1 LFDAL
6 DPVPCRMETF
16 SQQLLLFINKLKRS
30 ELRTSLEMTTE
41 TAKICRL
48 LIAANFWDNSK
59 VLIEQIK
66 FFGEQMQNAKPS
78 ELVIGNTIRRILFI
92 IRDEFAQREL
102 EDQKLEESEERK
114 NNQLIKTNPALARR
128 GLTSSMREVGMFRFL
143 EAEADDG
150 KDQQNASTSSS
161 PSSIQHALNTSGGHT
176 STLTTSGSLYS
187 PRANITPT
195 LNKIKSQII
204 EAINDWM
211 GNIEE
216 HYLNI
221 AEQAIEHIHTNEV
234 IMTFGLSGCV
244 AAFLKEA
251 GRKRK
256 FKLFVAEAAPSYSG
270 REMANNLS
278 KEGIECTIISDASIF
293 AIMSRVNKVIVGTH
307 AVMADGGLLATSGIN
322 LVAHAAKVYKVPLIV
337 CTCLYKLSPKFPSN
351 LDSLQEYRS
360 PNSVLN
366 FESII
371 GDMENVT
378 VINPLW
384 DYIPP
389 EFVSLFITNQN
400 SYNPSYIYRLLAEF
414 YDPRDDDFLSG

>member
-1 LFDAL
+1 MD
-6 DPVPCRMETF
+6 
-16 SQQLLLFINKLKRS
+16 SIQHQLQFFINKLKRS

-48 LIAANFWDNSK
+48 IIIANNVWDNSK
-59 VLIEQIK
+59 VLIEHIK
-66 FFGEQMQNAKPS
+66 YYGEQMQNAKPA

-92 IRDEFAQREL
+92 IRDEFTQKEL
-102 EDQKLEESEERK
+102 EDQKQEESKERISNEFLK
-114 NNQLIKTNPALARR
+114 SNPEKARR
-128 GLTSSMREVGMFRFL
+128 GLTGSMREVGMFRVL
-143 EAEADDG
+143 EEEDD
-150 KDQQNASTSSS
+150 KDMLQFVFNTESYSPLNQSISNTPSTSPRGLLGSS
-161 PSSIQHALNTSGGHT
+161 SGGRDK
-176 STLTTSGSLYS
+176 L
-187 PRANITPT
+187 
-195 LNKIKSQII
+195 KSQII

-278 KEGIECTIISDASIF
+278 REGIECTIISDASIF

-307 AVMADGGLLATSGIN
+307 AVMADGGLLANSGIHI
-322 LVAHAAKVYKVPLIV
+322 VAQAAKVYKVPLIV
-337 CTCLYKLSPKFPSN
+337 CTCLYKLSPKFPSD
-351 LDSLQEYRS
+351 LDSLQEFRS
-360 PNSVLN
+360 PSAVLN

-371 GDMENVT
+371 GDMENVN
-378 VINPLW
+378 VLNPLW

-414 YDPRDDDFLSG
+414 YDPRDNDFLS

>member
-1 LFDAL
+1 
-6 DPVPCRMETF
+6 METF

-48 LIAANFWDNSK
+48 MIAANFWDNSK

-66 FFGEQMQNAKPS
+66 YFGEQMQNAKPA

-114 NNQLIKTNPALARR
+114 NNQLIKSNPGLMRR
-128 GLTSSMREVGMFRFL
+128 GLTGSMREVGMFRFL
-143 EAEADDG
+143 EGEADG
-150 KDQQNASTSSS
+150 EKEQNASTSSS
-161 PSSIQHALNTSGGHT
+161 PTSIQSALNSSGGHGG
-176 STLTTSGSLYS
+176 TLATSGSLNS
-187 PRANITPT
+187 PRAYATPS

-211 GNIEE
+211 GNIDD
-216 HYLNI
+216 HYSLI

-322 LVAHAAKVYKVPLIV
+322 LVAHAAKVYKVPMIV

>member
-1 LFDAL
+1 
-6 DPVPCRMETF
+6 
-16 SQQLLLFINKLKRS
+16 
-30 ELRTSLEMTTE
+30 MTTE

-48 LIAANFWDNSK
+48 IIAANFWDNSK
-59 VLIEQIK
+59 VLLEQIK
-66 FFGEQMQNAKPS
+66 FFGEQMQNAKPA
-78 ELVIGNTIRRILFI
+78 ELVIGNTVRRILYI
-92 IRDEFAQREL
+92 IRDEFAQLEL
-102 EDQKLEESEERK
+102 EQDQKIEPVTEEKKTNDRI
-114 NNQLIKTNPALARR
+114 IKTSSSLLRR
-128 GLTSSMREVGMFRFL
+128 GMPGSMHEVGMFRFL
-143 EAEADDG
+143 EGEDDG
-150 KDQQNASTSSS
+150 EKDQLNASTSSS
-161 PSSIQHALNTSGGHT
+161 PTSIQSVLNNSGGHGG
-176 STLTTSGSLYS
+176 TLTTSGSLALS
-187 PRANITPT
+187 PRAYTTPS

-211 GNIEE
+211 GNIDD
-216 HYLNI
+216 HYSLI

-322 LVAHAAKVYKVPLIV
+322 LVAHAAKVYKVPMIV